1 MFRMDFI
8 VGDPQR
14 NCTGENIILFLLC
27 SIISVPEKAVC
38 LVATGSE
45 GWEEGHQHMH
55 SVGVINTDSWSVV
68 ALALEVLSM
77 LMS

>member
-1 MFRMDFI
+1 MLEIPKELHRRKYSLVFVVFNHTI
-8 VGDPQR
+8 P
-14 NCTGENIILFLLC
+14 
-27 SIISVPEKAVC
+27 VPEKAVC
-38 LVATGSE
+38 LVAMGSE

-68 ALALEVLSM
+68 DLALEVLSM

>member
-1 MFRMDFI
+1 MSLLEIPTVESF
-8 VGDPQR
+8 P
-14 NCTGENIILFLLC
+14 LFLLC

-38 LVATGSE
+38 LVAIGSE

-68 ALALEVLSM
+68 I
-77 LMS
+77 